1 MLNTSQTPRAR
12 SVPRSIL
19 RVVLILVAVSLN
31 ALMPAGARQQQ
42 QQPSVDDTLAIVG
55 ATVVDGTGREPF
67 RGTVLVRGGR
77 IAAVGREVE
86 TPAGARVVRAE
97 GRTLVPGLF
106 DLHTHLPYA
115 TAPGI
120 TGDWPK
126 NLKAYLYCGVTS
138 VVEFGTYPET
148 FEPMRRLVSTGAV
161 EGPRI
166 HFAARMSTP
175 GGHGVEGG
183 RGDLFTLEVQTP
195 REARAAVRRVLP
207 YKPDAIKVFTDGW
220 RYNTAPD
227 MTSMN
232 EQTLAAIVEE
242 AHRNNVEVLT
252 HTVTLERA
260 KVAARAGV
268 DVIAH
273 GVGDRAVDEELVGL
287 MRAKGTTY
295 VSTLAVYEPRGR
307 DILTPLLS
315 AVLEPAVRA
324 QVSPPLTEPPAAGEN
339 VGALPPEPTAAT
351 GASANEVTSARAAR
365 RARWANLLGNV
376 RRLKEGGVR
385 LGAGTDAGVT
395 GTHHGWATLRELRL
409 LVAGGLTP
417 LEAISAATLESA
429 RALRVESER
438 GSIEV
443 GKLADLV
450 LFDGEPHR
458 DIADIERVARVFLG
472 GREIDRERLARDI
485 AAAEQTPLPSF
496 KVGERVDD
504 FEIEGANTN
513 EGRARQDGNERDRRE
528 HDGRRRAH
536 APRLAAERP
545 RHALGQQHR
554 RRARPLRD
562 HHGPHAPAKERPR
575 ALRPRAHV
583 RRRAPLRQRQRAAR
597 ARRGRAGGRAR
608 LARRP
613 LRRARRRRRLPPHHP
628 HPRPARR
635 RTLPRARSTP
645 RPNGR
650 PSASTSPP
658 SNRQRPRGPSHGR
671 AQTSSCSPSRSPAR
685 PANSAGSNSTTCG
698 STSKGEKG

>member
-1 MLNTSQTPRAR
+1 
-12 SVPRSIL
+12 
-19 RVVLILVAVSLN
+19 
-31 ALMPAGARQQQ
+31 
-42 QQPSVDDTLAIVG
+42 
-55 ATVVDGTGREPF
+55 
-67 RGTVLVRGGR
+67 
-77 IAAVGREVE
+77 
-86 TPAGARVVRAE
+86 
-97 GRTLVPGLF
+97 
-106 DLHTHLPYA
+106 
-115 TAPGI
+115 
-120 TGDWPK
+120 
-126 NLKAYLYCGVTS
+126 
-138 VVEFGTYPET
+138 
-148 FEPMRRLVSTGAV
+148 
-161 EGPRI
+161 
-166 HFAARMSTP
+166 
-175 GGHGVEGG
+175 
-183 RGDLFTLEVQTP
+183 
-195 REARAAVRRVLP
+195 VRRVLP

-242 AHRNNVEVLT
+242 AHKNNVEVLT

-339 VGALPPEPTAAT
+339 VGAPPPEPTAAA
-351 GASANEVTSARAAR
+351 GANANEVTSARSAR

-417 LEAISAATLESA
+417 SQAVSAATLESA

-450 LFDGEPHR
+450 LFKGEPHR

-504 FEIEGANTN
+504 FEVEDANR
-513 EGRARQDGNERDRRE
+513 GRARTTAAHQTGAVTTDAAAVAHHHDSLRSNLGTLWVNNTDGG
-528 HDGRRRAH
+528 HDHSEIIMGRTARQKGDH
-536 APRLAAERP
+536 ALSVLARMSAAERP
-545 RHALGQQHR
+545 FVSVSVPLARGAVEPADARGWRGVRFDARGDGGAYRLIIPT
-554 RRARPLRD
+554 RAPRD
-562 HHGPHAPAKERPR
+562 AAHFHAPFNASPKWQTVRIDFA
-575 ALRPRAHV
+575 ALKQAE
-583 RRRAPLRQRQRAAR
+583 A
-597 ARRGRAGGRAR
+597 
-608 LARRP
+608 
-613 LRRARRRRRLPPHHP
+613 
-628 HPRPARR
+628 
-635 RTLPRARSTP
+635 
-645 RPNGR
+645 
-650 PSASTSPP
+650 
-658 SNRQRPRGPSHGR
+658 
-671 AQTSSCSPSRSPAR
+671 AR
-685 PANSAGSNSTTCG
+685 PAPWTGTDLLMLTFEIARPP
-698 STSKGEKG
+698 GELGWLELDNVRFYK